1 MTYCATTPQNAT
13 VLLVEDNL
21 DNLFVFQD
29 ILRTDLGVPSCTARA
44 SGQQLLTFLTE
55 HSADCQPD
63 LILVDLALPYED
75 GFAVHQQL
83 RAHFS
88 KRKESPRIVALT
100 VDCAPQTVAQAR
112 REGFDGFI
120 GKPIER
126 HRFIKQITRILE
138 GEPVWEPV

>member
-1 MTYCATTPQNAT
+1 MNHHATEPQEAT

-29 ILRTDLGVPSCTARA
+29 ILRTDLGVPTCTARA
-44 SGQQLLTFLTE
+44 SGQQLLTFLCE
-55 HSADCQPD
+55 HSSCDPH

-83 RAHFS
+83 RIHF
-88 KRKESPRIVALT
+88 RKSRLVPWIVALT
-100 VDCAPQTVAQAR
+100 VDCAPQTVARAR
-112 REGFDGFI
+112 QEGFDGFI

-126 HRFIKQITRILE
+126 MRFIQQITRILK